1 MLGKVYKHFLV
12 LQELMNKKDII
23 GDLFNQLR
31 LQRQRSLA
39 RQPAKDNGEDAELE
53 ATLGQ
58 MLMVMDHLD
67 TLIGAPH
74 PNHVMHPFSGCL
86 SWSSARWSCWW
97 HITRTPPLLSW
108 VLLFRITHLA
118 RWCAPH

>member
-1 MLGKVYKHFLV
+1 
-12 LQELMNKKDII
+12 MNKKDII

-39 RQPAKDNGEDAELE
+39 RQPVKDNGEDAELE

-67 TLIGAPH
+67 TLIGTPH
-74 PNHVMHPFSGCL
+74 PKHVIHTFIGCL
-86 SWSSARWSCWW
+86 EALSGVHAGGTSVEDFPCCFGCCHSICLTLQDGFHHAR
-97 HITRTPPLLSW
+97 
-108 VLLFRITHLA
+108 
-118 RWCAPH
+118 